1 MQSYS
6 DPLNNLHE
14 DGSWF
19 ARAHE
24 LRLWLLRCDADLRKP
39 ALTLVPKFEFHH
51 DNRSPWPVL
60 VDAYMTGDDGWQL
73 RANVLARDWAERVVA
88 FAGEGIVQGPVE
100 ASAGPPGLACF
111 RATLIRVL
119 EAMAPPIVGFVVVLA
134 PTVVEKVDA
143 LASDVAE
150 LLGDPALGRCRFVV
164 ILDLD
169 VPPPTTLLDAL
180 GPVAAQVT
188 LCRVDDDAKASDL
201 RAMLSASD
209 ARQLGMAWPM
219 GVIPPPR
226 VGDPPS
232 IPTAERDA
240 LLRAEGIEPA
250 LMDGAPQLRV
260 EVLAAAVAMKDG
272 HGAEAIARQSEA
284 CRLCATLGLRE
295 LEIICRTSLAAYLSG
310 LGERARAKQVLSET
324 VELAR
329 SHGLRRGENQ
339 ALLALG
345 LVHNLD
351 REYPAAIAAYTE
363 AARAAEA
370 GDEPLL
376 AIEAW
381 RMSGQLAAQQ
391 GLDHAAVEAFGHAVR
406 VGRATE
412 VELVSNSSAPEAARQ
427 LASLYTRHGMHEHA
441 ASLHA
446 LADAMEATQPAV
458 GEAVPA

>member
-39 ALTLVPKFEFHH
+39 ALTLLPKFEFHH
-51 DNRSPWPVL
+51 DNRSPWLIL
-60 VDAYMTGDDGWQL
+60 VDAHTAGDDGWQL
-73 RANVLARDWAERVVA
+73 RSNVLARDWAQRVTA
-88 FAGEGIVQGPVE
+88 FAREGVVQGSVE
-100 ASAGPPGLACF
+100 ARVGPPGVACF
-111 RATLIRVL
+111 RATLIRML
-119 EAMAPPIVGFVVVLA
+119 DAMAPPLDGLVVVLA
-134 PTVVEKVDA
+134 PTTVEDADA
-143 LASDVAE
+143 LARELAQ
-150 LLGDPALGRCRFVV
+150 LLGDAALGRCRFVV
-164 ILDLD
+164 VLDLD
-169 VPPPTTLLDAL
+169 VAPPTSLIDAL
-180 GPVAAQVT
+180 GPRAAQVT
-188 LCRVDDDAKASDL
+188 LCRVNDNAKASDL
-201 RAMLSASD
+201 AAMLGGSD
-209 ARQLGMAWPM
+209 PTRLGMAWPV

-226 VGDPPS
+226 VDDPPS
-232 IPTAERDA
+232 IPTPERDA
-240 LLRAEGIEPA
+240 LLREEGVDPA
-250 LMDGAPQLRV
+250 LVDGAPQLRV

-272 HGAEAIARQSEA
+272 RGAEAIARQSEA
-284 CRLCATLGLRE
+284 CRLCAALGLRE

-310 LGERARAKQVLSET
+310 LGERAKAKQVLGET

-351 REYPAAIAAYTE
+351 GEYPASIAAYSE
-363 AARAAEA
+363 AAWAAEA
-370 GDEPLL
+370 GNEPLL

-391 GLDHAAVEAFGHAVR
+391 DHDQAAVEAFGHAVR
-406 VGRATE
+406 IGRATDAE
-412 VELVSNSSAPEAARQ
+412 VVSNSSAPEAARQ
-427 LASLYTRHGMHEHA
+427 LATLYTRHSMHDHA

-446 LADAMEATQPAV
+446 LADSMEASPR
-458 GEAVPA
+458 